1 MLRSFSAAFAL
12 LAIAAAC
19 SAVRQ
24 AVPII
29 KDVNPLPAM
38 ALSEI
43 CVQTNHG
50 VTRQRFDEDLT
61 ALFREFGL
69 SSRPKESAFRG
80 ECRVWASYDAAYA
93 GRLPPYLSWATIDIH
108 DEGQRIGYIRYDA
121 SQGHG
126 RMDRHGTTVSRLR
139 PLVSELLARVQVE

>member
-1 MLRSFSAAFAL
+1 MLRSLSAAFAL

-43 CVQTNHG
+43 CVQTNHD

-61 ALFREFGL
+61 TLFRELGL
-69 SSRPKESAFRG
+69 SSRSKEGAFRG

-93 GRLPPYLSWATIDIH
+93 GRVPPYLSRATIEVY
-108 DEGQRIGYIRYDA
+108 DEDQRIGYIRYDA

-126 RMDRHGTTVSRLR
+126 RLDRHGTTVSKLR
-139 PLVSELLARVQVE
+139 PLVAELLARVRVE